1 MAAVYPAARWADET
15 ARMQLLMAYIRR
27 TRFEARL
34 LAVEVARTL
43 FASKQE
49 EEISSDAML
58 GLMGVTIT

>member
-1 MAAVYPAARWADET
+1 MAAFYPAARWADET

-27 TRFEARL
+27 TRAEARI

-58 GLMGVTIT
+58 GLMGVTIQ

>member
-15 ARMQLLMAYIRR
+15 ARTQLLMAYIRR
-27 TRFEARL
+27 TRAEARI

-43 FASKQE
+43 FPAKQE

-58 GLMGVTIT
+58 GLMGVTIQ